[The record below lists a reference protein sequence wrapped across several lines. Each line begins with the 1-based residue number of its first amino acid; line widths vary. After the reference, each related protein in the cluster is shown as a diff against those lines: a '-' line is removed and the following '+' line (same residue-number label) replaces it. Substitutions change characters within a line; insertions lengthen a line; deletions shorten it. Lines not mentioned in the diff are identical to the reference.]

1 MKRIVRK
8 MGGSLQITLTPYAT
22 EELELKEG
30 DTVDV
35 RVKNKEI
42 IIKKV
47 KGDK

>member
-8 MGGSLQITLTPYAT
+8 NGGSLQITLTPYGV

-42 IIKKV
+42 IIKKA